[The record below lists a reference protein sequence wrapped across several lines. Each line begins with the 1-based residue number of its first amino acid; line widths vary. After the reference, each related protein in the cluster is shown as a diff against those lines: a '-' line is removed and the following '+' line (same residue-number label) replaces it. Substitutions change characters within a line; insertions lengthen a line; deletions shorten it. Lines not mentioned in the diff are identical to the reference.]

1 MSEFM
6 GTEDSWLIR
15 CGEVPFSHLYRC
27 HLYRMIH
34 GAMLLRQTVRVNIHI
49 LPTFTTGIL
58 FHYYLRKGIR
68 EIEFG
73 NI

>member
-1 MSEFM
+1 MSGFI

-15 CGEVPFSHLYRC
+15 CGEIPFS

-49 LPTFTTGIL
+49 LPTFSTGIL
-58 FHYYLRKGIR
+58 FQYYLRKGIR